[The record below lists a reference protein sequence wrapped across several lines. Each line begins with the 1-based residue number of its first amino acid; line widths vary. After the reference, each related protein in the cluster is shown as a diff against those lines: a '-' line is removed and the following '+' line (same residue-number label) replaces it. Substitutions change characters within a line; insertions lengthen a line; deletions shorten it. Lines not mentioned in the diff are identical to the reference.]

1 MHLVSV
7 IIPTYNRA
15 SLLTETINSVLAQTY
30 PVVEIIVV
38 DDGSADNTAEVVAEY
53 GDRVTYLQQENQGET
68 IARNL
73 GIQVSK
79 GAYLSF
85 LDDDDLILPT
95 KIEKQVQVLVT
106 CPQVSVV
113 YCRHYHVDEKGN
125 LLGKSGLLPEG
136 DILLP
141 LALGDFI
148 WSGAPLIRRE
158 CVEAVGGYDANLPW
172 RGKYGEDWDLWLQ
185 LALAGYQFACVQEP
199 LGAYRLNRVGQTA
212 QTAIKPSEE
221 GNLATLQKLFSHP
234 NVSVAVVEA
243 RNRIYSACYLWL
255 SSRYYVAQ
263 DWPNAQRTLREA
275 VIACPELL
283 VQPDEWLEKM
293 MGQAL
298 SYRVTDPIAF
308 VQTMLTQLPPEA
320 EPLRRY
326 QIKLL
331 SRVHTLVALRHYS
344 REEWSEA
351 QAHLRQAIQLDP
363 AIVTEPTFFAET
375 VGHNALHLPVPDPQW
390 YVVQVL
396 DHLPEGGQGLKGLRP
411 RLLGQVSLGRA
422 FEAYANQQR
431 GATVHQVLHAL
442 RYQPVFLKNRGVLS
456 ILLKS
461 LWFRPPRV
469 CPGNE

>member
-15 SLLTETINSVLAQTY
+15 ALLTETINSVLAQTY
-30 PVVEIIVV
+30 PAVEIIVV
-38 DDGSADNTAEVVAEY
+38 DDGSTDNTAEVVAGY
-53 GDRVTYLQQENQGET
+53 GDRVIYLQQENQGET
-68 IARNL
+68 VARNR
-73 GIQVSK
+73 GIQESK
-79 GAYLSF
+79 GVYLSF
-85 LDDDDLILPT
+85 LDDDDLIFPT
-95 KIEKQVQVLVT
+95 KIEKQVHVFAE
-106 CPQVSVV
+106 CPQISVV
-113 YCRHYHVDEKGN
+113 YCRHYHVDEKAN
-125 LLGKSGLLPEG
+125 PLGKAGLLPEG
-136 DILLP
+136 DVLLP

-234 NVSVAVVEA
+234 NVSLAVREA

-255 SSRYYVAQ
+255 SSRYYVAE

-275 VIACPELL
+275 VLACPELL
-283 VQPDEWLEKM
+283 TRPDEWLEKM
-293 MGQAL
+293 TGQAL
-298 SYRVTDPIAF
+298 SYRVTEPIAF
-308 VQTMLTQLPPEA
+308 VQTMLSQLPPEA
-320 EPLRRY
+320 EPLSCYRV
-326 QIKLL
+326 QLL

-351 QAHLRQAIQLDP
+351 QTSLRMAIQLDP
-363 AIVTEPTFFAET
+363 TMVMEPTFFIET
-375 VGHNALHLPVPDPQW
+375 LCHNALHLPVADPQHFIN
-390 YVVQVL
+390 QVL
-396 DHLPEGGQGLKGLRP
+396 RYLPEEAQKLKKTRP
-411 RLLGQVSLGRA
+411 QILAQVSLGRA

-431 GATVHQVLHAL
+431 GATVRQVLQAI
-442 RYQPVFLKNRGVLS
+442 RYRPVFLKNRGVLS

-461 LWFRPPRV
+461 VLLHPLRV
-469 CPGNE
+469 CPGR